1 MINRKRIFVAAACSE
16 SNIKFPRGAIYDS
29 ASTIYYLLMFLV
41 RAALSE
47 QVELRTSA
55 ERARAFFN
63 DLKNYAEL
71 MPGVER
77 ITADAA
83 GVARWLI
90 RAEVPVVGAIRQAF
104 SVFQSADEP
113 SRIEW
118 SPAAGESKN
127 FLRYSATF
135 EERGA
140 TTRIRIEQRV
150 ELRRQSGRELHALA
164 PLAGEGRLSA
174 ALQKGVAEML
184 QSFLKGARAR
194 LEK

>member
-1 MINRKRIFVAAACSE
+1 MF
-16 SNIKFPRGAIYDS
+16 AI
-29 ASTIYYLLMFLV
+29 
-41 RAALSE
+41 RAAFDE
-47 QVELRTSA
+47 QVEWRTSA
-55 ERARAFFN
+55 ERAREFFN
-63 DLKNYAEL
+63 DLRNYAEL

-77 ITADAA
+77 ITADAL

-90 RAEVPVVGAIRQAF
+90 RAEVPLVGSIRQAF
-104 SVFQSADEP
+104 SVRQSVDEP

-135 EERGA
+135 EERGQ
-140 TTRIRIEQRV
+140 TTLIRVAQRV
-150 ELRRQSGRELHALA
+150 ELRRQSARELHKLA

-184 QSFLKGARAR
+184 QAFLKRARAR

>member
-1 MINRKRIFVAAACSE
+1 MSDRYIESGSSVFSPRRK
-16 SNIKFPRGAIYDS
+16 
-29 ASTIYYLLMFLV
+29 
-41 RAALSE
+41 
-47 QVELRTSA
+47 
-55 ERARAFFN
+55 
-63 DLKNYAEL
+63 
-71 MPGVER
+71 
-77 ITADAA
+77 A
-83 GVARWLI
+83 GVG
-90 RAEVPVVGAIRQAF
+90 VVGAIRQAF
-104 SVFQSADEP
+104 NVFQTANEP